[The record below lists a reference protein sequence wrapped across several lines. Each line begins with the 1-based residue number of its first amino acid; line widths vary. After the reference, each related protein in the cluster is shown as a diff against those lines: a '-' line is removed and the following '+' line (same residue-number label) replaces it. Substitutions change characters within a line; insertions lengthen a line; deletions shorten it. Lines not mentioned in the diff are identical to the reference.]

1 MILPT
6 RIELKFQMLNQ
17 NLQDAQENIR
27 FALAPTINDEQKSE
41 LIEETQPQYTIRFR
55 NRKLHIKLKYIKYI
69 KYIMAICMTIG
80 VLSYILYTVIHYS
93 V

>member
-1 MILPT
+1 
-6 RIELKFQMLNQ
+6 MLNQ
-17 NLQDAQENIR
+17 NLQDVQENIQ

-41 LIEETQPQYTIRFR
+41 LIEEVQPQYIVRFR

-69 KYIMAICMTIG
+69 MAICMVIG